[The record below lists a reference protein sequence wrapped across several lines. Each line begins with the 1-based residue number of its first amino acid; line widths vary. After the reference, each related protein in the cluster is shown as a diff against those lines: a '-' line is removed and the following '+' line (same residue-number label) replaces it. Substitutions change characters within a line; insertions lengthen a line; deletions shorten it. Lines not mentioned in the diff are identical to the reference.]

1 MASWQAIPP
10 PQKPIQMRPRVP
22 LSNPE
27 NTHGPNA
34 HAQSHDWPER
44 SVSTLIRAAGR
55 PPGPGWGTHNI
66 KPHAKVSHYHRP
78 PHPHPPHHRT
88 AAPSSSAARSPWPR
102 PPFALCCACVSC
114 CGSVSK
120 GQNTRAQRNRRHT
133 QQFFVFIFKKQPHKR
148 NKRTQSAKSRTA
160 ALLLCLVPPSP
171 SLLPRAT
178 PCDRP
183 RHPSQRL
190 ATRRQS
196 WGQTSV

>member
-1 MASWQAIPP
+1 
-10 PQKPIQMRPRVP
+10 MRPRVP
-22 LSNPE
+22 LSNTQRTPMGQ
-27 NTHGPNA
+27 THMHKATSGLGFGFNA
-34 HAQSHDWPER
+34 HQSSRQTP
-44 SVSTLIRAAGR
+44 RAWVGHLQYNAPRKGSSL
-55 PPGPGWGTHNI
+55 PP
-66 KPHAKVSHYHRP
+66 
-78 PHPHPPHHRT
+78 PPHHRT

-120 GQNTRAQRNRRHT
+120 GQNTRAQRNKRHT
-133 QQFFVFIFKKQPHKR
+133 QQFAVFIFKKQPHKR